1 MRGRA
6 RPPKASD
13 REAGLLPSSEP
24 EPERPGVEGAKSGT
38 WRAVVIPYVVSRLLV
53 GASLVVT
60 RHVMSEL
67 AVAPG
72 RRLQASLLGWDAG
85 WYRDIA
91 NGGYNA
97 VPREG
102 LRFFPLFP
110 LVGRVVSWVPGMSA
124 AAAVVIVANAFALA
138 LGFALHAL
146 VMHERDDFALARRA
160 CWLVYLVPPAFVL
173 VMGYAEAMFMTGVAL
188 VLLTVRSRRWWWAAW
203 IGFLMGLTRP
213 VGILLAVP
221 ALVETI
227 WTRDRRGV
235 AAVAGP
241 VAGFLAYL
249 WWAQSRTHEFL
260 YPVRVQEESSRRGG
274 YVDPFRAIG
283 HAARETFSGHLSGGI
298 HAVSAVI
305 LIGLLAVLFRR
316 WPSSFALYASAAL
329 LVALSSRNLDSL
341 ERYGLA
347 TIPFVLAGADV
358 IGDDTVER
366 TVLVLAGAGLV
377 LATVLAFCGVMVP

>member
-1 MRGRA
+1 V
-6 RPPKASD
+6 
-13 REAGLLPSSEP
+13 L
-24 EPERPGVEGAKSGT
+24 
-38 WRAVVIPYVVSRLLV
+38 IPFVVSRLIV
-53 GASLVVT
+53 GAALVVT

-91 NGGYNA
+91 QGGYNA

-110 LVGRVVSWVPGMSA
+110 LVSRGVALFPGVSA
-124 AAAVVIVANAFALA
+124 AAAVVLLANAFALA

-146 VMHERDDFALARRA
+146 AMHERADEAFARRA

-173 VMGYAEAMFMTGVAL
+173 VMGYAEAMFMTGAVL
-188 VLLTVRSRRWWWAAW
+188 VLLTLRQRRWWWAAG
-203 IGFLMGLTRP
+203 IGFFVGLTRP

-221 ALVETI
+221 ALLEAI
-227 WTRDRRGV
+227 RTRDRRGA
-235 AAVAGP
+235 AAVVGP
-241 VAGFLAYL
+241 VAGFVTYL
-249 WWAQSRTHEFL
+249 WWAESRTHEFL
-260 YPVRVQEESSRRGG
+260 YPVRVQEESARRGG

-305 LIGLLAVLFRR
+305 FIGLLVVIVRR
-316 WPSSFALYASAAL
+316 WPLSFALYTAAAL

-347 TIPFVLAGADV
+347 TIPFVLAGADL
-358 IGDDTVER
+358 IADETVER
-366 TVLVLAGAGLV
+366 TVLVLAAAGLV
-377 LATVLAFCGVMVP
+377 VASVLAFCAVMVP

>member
-1 MRGRA
+1 VRVRA
-6 RPPKASD
+6 SA
-13 REAGLLPSSEP
+13 A
-24 EPERPGVEGAKSGT
+24 
-38 WRAVVIPYVVSRLLV
+38 RAVVIPFVVSRLLV

-60 RHVMSEL
+60 RHVMTEL

-91 NGGYNA
+91 QGGYNA

-110 LVGRVVSWVPGMSA
+110 LIGRVVAWLPGIGA

-138 LGFALHAL
+138 MGFAVHAL
-146 VMHERDDFALARRA
+146 AMHERADDALARRA
-160 CWLVYLVPPAFVL
+160 CWLAYLVPPAFVL
-173 VMGYAEAMFMTGVAL
+173 VMGYAEAMFITGAAL
-188 VLLTVRSRRWWWAAW
+188 VLLTVRQQRWWWAAG
-203 IGFLMGLTRP
+203 IGFFVGLTRP

-221 ALVETI
+221 ALVEAI
-227 WTRDRRGV
+227 RTRDRRGV
-235 AAVAGP
+235 AAVAAP
-241 VAGFLAYL
+241 IAGFLAYL
-249 WWAQSRTHEFL
+249 WWAESRTHEFL
-260 YPVRVQEESSRRGG
+260 YPVRVQEESARRGG

-305 LIGLLAVLFRR
+305 FIGLLVVLFRR
-316 WPSSFALYASAAL
+316 WPLSFAIYAAVAL
-329 LVALSSRNLDSL
+329 AVALSSRNLDSL

-347 TIPFVLAGADV
+347 TIPFVLAGADL
-358 IGDDTVER
+358 IADETVER
-366 TVLVLAGAGLV
+366 TVLVLVGAGLV
-377 LATVLAFCGVMVP
+377 LASVLAFCGVMVP